1 MMMIRTDN
9 LTKIFRR
16 GRHEVIALNSVDL
29 TVERGSF
36 VVVKGPSGSG
46 KSTLLFLLGG
56 LLTPS
61 SGEVYHDD
69 VSLYAIPDS
78 DRTRY
83 RAEHI
88 GYVFQSYY
96 LLPYLS
102 VLENILVA
110 RSLHTVTDPEQEAR
124 ELAASLGMAE
134 RLHHKPSELSA
145 GEKQRVALARA
156 LLSRPEIILAD
167 EPTGNLD
174 PANAHI
180 VTERLARFHAE
191 GGTVVMVSHDNDA
204 DRAASRI
211 LHMEKGS
218 LITEK

>member
-1 MMMIRTDN
+1 MMMIRTEN

-16 GRHEVIALNSVDL
+16 GRQEVIALNSVDL
-29 TVERGSF
+29 MVERGSF
-36 VVVKGPSGSG
+36 VVIKGPSGSG

-78 DRTRY
+78 ERTRY

-110 RSLHTVTDPEQEAR
+110 QHMHTVTDPEQEAR

-204 DRAASRI
+204 DRVASRI

-218 LITEK
+218 LLTEK